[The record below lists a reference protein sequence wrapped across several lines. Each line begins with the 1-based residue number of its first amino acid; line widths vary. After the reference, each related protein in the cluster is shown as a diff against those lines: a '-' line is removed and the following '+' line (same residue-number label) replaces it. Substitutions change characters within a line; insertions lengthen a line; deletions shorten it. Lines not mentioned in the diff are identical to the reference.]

1 MAKLY
6 LALGSNQGDRKALL
20 DAARAACD
28 ASLGRVTGCSD
39 YIETAPWGFSSP
51 HPFLNA
57 VLELET
63 ELSPI
68 DILERTQEIERQ
80 LGRQT
85 KSSIAGYQDRPIDL
99 DLLLYDDLVLETP
112 RLTLPHPYAVPPR
125 LGAQHRRALQS
136 APALSCPHLSHERHH
151 SLRAPHL
158 PPSSP
163 PLSPPP

>member
-85 KSSIAGYQDRPIDL
+85 KSSAAGYQDRPIDL

-112 RLTLPHPYAVPPR
+112 RLTLPHPLMHLRDFVLEPLQQLAPTLRHPVLGLSIAELYSR
-125 LGAQHRRALQS
+125 LQR
-136 APALSCPHLSHERHH
+136 
-151 SLRAPHL
+151 
-158 PPSSP
+158 
-163 PLSPPP
+163 

>member
-28 ASLGRVTGCSD
+28 ASLGRVTGSSD

-63 ELSPI
+63 ELSPLAV
-68 DILERTQEIERQ
+68 LERTQEIERQ
-80 LGRQT
+80 LGRRT
-85 KSSIAGYQDRPIDL
+85 KTEAGYQDRPIDL

-112 RLTLPHPYAVPPR
+112 RLTLPHPLMHLRDFVLEPLQQLAPTLRHPVLGLSIAELYSR
-125 LGAQHRRALQS
+125 LQR
-136 APALSCPHLSHERHH
+136 
-151 SLRAPHL
+151 
-158 PPSSP
+158 
-163 PLSPPP
+163 

>member
-20 DAARAACD
+20 DAARAVCD
-28 ASLGRVTGCSD
+28 ASVGRVTGCSD

-63 ELSPI
+63 KLSPI

-85 KSSIAGYQDRPIDL
+85 KSSAAGYQDRPIDL

-112 RLTLPHPYAVPPR
+112 RLTLPHPLMHLRDFVLEPLQQLAPTLRHPVLGLSIAELYSR
-125 LGAQHRRALQS
+125 L
-136 APALSCPHLSHERHH
+136 
-151 SLRAPHL
+151 LR
-158 PPSSP
+158 
-163 PLSPPP
+163 

>member
-6 LALGSNQGDRKALL
+6 LALGSNQGDRKPLL

-63 ELSPI
+63 ELSPLAV
-68 DILERTQEIERQ
+68 LERTQEIERQ
-80 LGRQT
+80 LGRRT
-85 KSSIAGYQDRPIDL
+85 KSSETGYQDRPIDL

-112 RLTLPHPYAVPPR
+112 RLTLPHPLMHLRNFVLEPLQQLAPTLRHPVLGISIAELYSR
-125 LGAQHRRALQS
+125 LQR
-136 APALSCPHLSHERHH
+136 
-151 SLRAPHL
+151 
-158 PPSSP
+158 
-163 PLSPPP
+163 

>member
-6 LALGSNQGDRKALL
+6 LALGSNQGDCKALL

-63 ELSPI
+63 ELSPLAV
-68 DILERTQEIERQ
+68 LELTQEIERQ

-85 KSSIAGYQDRPIDL
+85 KSSTAGYQDRPIDL

-112 RLTLPHPYAVPPR
+112 RLTLPHPLMHLRDFVLDPLQQLAPTLRHPVLGLSIAELYSR
-125 LGAQHRRALQS
+125 LQR
-136 APALSCPHLSHERHH
+136 
-151 SLRAPHL
+151 
-158 PPSSP
+158 
-163 PLSPPP
+163 

>member
-57 VLELET
+57 VLQLET
-63 ELSPI
+63 ELSPLAV
-68 DILERTQEIERQ
+68 LERTQEIERQ
-80 LGRQT
+80 LGRLT
-85 KSSIAGYQDRPIDL
+85 KSSATGYQDRPIDL
-99 DLLLYDDLVLETP
+99 DLLFYDDLVLETP
-112 RLTLPHPYAVPPR
+112 RLTLPHPLMHLRDFVLEPLQQLAPTLRHPVLGLSIAELYSR
-125 LGAQHRRALQS
+125 LQR
-136 APALSCPHLSHERHH
+136 
-151 SLRAPHL
+151 
-158 PPSSP
+158 
-163 PLSPPP
+163 

>member
-68 DILERTQEIERQ
+68 VVLELTQEIERQ
-80 LGRQT
+80 LGRLT
-85 KSSIAGYQDRPIDL
+85 KSSAAGYQDRPIDL

-112 RLTLPHPYAVPPR
+112 RLTLPHPLMHLRNFVLEPLQQLAPTLCHPVLGLSIAELYSR
-125 LGAQHRRALQS
+125 LQR
-136 APALSCPHLSHERHH
+136 
-151 SLRAPHL
+151 
-158 PPSSP
+158 
-163 PLSPPP
+163 

>member
-28 ASLGRVTGCSD
+28 ASLGRVSGCSN

-63 ELSPI
+63 ELSPLAV
-68 DILERTQEIERQ
+68 LERTQEIERQ

-85 KSSIAGYQDRPIDL
+85 KSSAAGYQDRPIDL

-112 RLTLPHPYAVPPR
+112 RLTIPHPLMHLRDFVLEPLQQLAPTLRHPVLGLSIAELYSRLPR
-125 LGAQHRRALQS
+125 
-136 APALSCPHLSHERHH
+136 
-151 SLRAPHL
+151 
-158 PPSSP
+158 
-163 PLSPPP
+163 

>member
-63 ELSPI
+63 ELSPLAV
-68 DILERTQEIERQ
+68 LEHTQEIERQ
-80 LGRQT
+80 LGRRT
-85 KSSIAGYQDRPIDL
+85 KSSEAGYQDRPIDL

-112 RLTLPHPYAVPPR
+112 RLTLPHP
-125 LGAQHRRALQS
+125 LM
-136 APALSCPHLSHERHH
+136 HLRNFVLEP
-151 SLRAPHL
+151 LPQRAPMLTHPL
-158 PPSSP
+158 QGSSNAQ
-163 PLSPPP
+163 L

>member
-63 ELSPI
+63 ELSPLAV
-68 DILERTQEIERQ
+68 LERTQEIEQQ

-85 KSSIAGYQDRPIDL
+85 KSSAAGYQDRPIDL

-112 RLTLPHPYAVPPR
+112 RLTLPHPLMHLRDFVLEPLQQLAPTLRHPVLGLSIAALYSR
-125 LGAQHRRALQS
+125 L
-136 APALSCPHLSHERHH
+136 
-151 SLRAPHL
+151 LR
-158 PPSSP
+158 
-163 PLSPPP
+163 

>member
-85 KSSIAGYQDRPIDL
+85 KSSAAGYQDRPIDL
-99 DLLLYDDLVLETP
+99 DLLLYDDLVLETH
-112 RLTLPHPYAVPPR
+112 RLTLPHPLMHLRDFVLEPLQQLAPTLLHPVLGLSIAELYSR
-125 LGAQHRRALQS
+125 LQR
-136 APALSCPHLSHERHH
+136 
-151 SLRAPHL
+151 
-158 PPSSP
+158 
-163 PLSPPP
+163 

>member
-63 ELSPI
+63 ELPPI

-85 KSSIAGYQDRPIDL
+85 KSSAAGYQDRPIDL

-112 RLTLPHPYAVPPR
+112 RLTLPHPLMPLRDFVLEPLQQLAPTLRHPVLGLSIAELYSR
-125 LGAQHRRALQS
+125 LQR
-136 APALSCPHLSHERHH
+136 
-151 SLRAPHL
+151 
-158 PPSSP
+158 
-163 PLSPPP
+163 

>member
-28 ASLGRVTGCSD
+28 ASLGRVTGCSN

-63 ELSPI
+63 ELSPLAV
-68 DILERTQEIERQ
+68 LECTQEIERQ
-80 LGRQT
+80 LGRRT
-85 KSSIAGYQDRPIDL
+85 KSSAAGYQDRPIDL
-99 DLLLYDDLVLETP
+99 DLLLYDDLILETP
-112 RLTLPHPYAVPPR
+112 RLTIPHPLMHLRDFVLEPLQQLAPTLRHPVLGLSIAELYSR
-125 LGAQHRRALQS
+125 LQR
-136 APALSCPHLSHERHH
+136 
-151 SLRAPHL
+151 
-158 PPSSP
+158 
-163 PLSPPP
+163 

>member
-68 DILERTQEIERQ
+68 DIQ
-80 LGRQT
+80 LAPTLRHPVLGL
-85 KSSIAGYQDRPIDL
+85 SIAEL
-99 DLLLYDDLVLETP
+99 DS
-112 RLTLPHPYAVPPR
+112 RLQR
-125 LGAQHRRALQS
+125 
-136 APALSCPHLSHERHH
+136 
-151 SLRAPHL
+151 
-158 PPSSP
+158 
-163 PLSPPP
+163 

>member
-28 ASLGRVTGCSD
+28 ASLGRVTGCSV

-68 DILERTQEIERQ
+68 AVLELTQEIERR

-85 KSSIAGYQDRPIDL
+85 KSSAAGYQDRPIDL
-99 DLLLYDDLVLETP
+99 DLLLYDELVLETP
-112 RLTLPHPYAVPPR
+112 RLTLPHPLMHLRDFVLEPLQQLAPTLRHPVLGLSIAELYSR
-125 LGAQHRRALQS
+125 LQR
-136 APALSCPHLSHERHH
+136 
-151 SLRAPHL
+151 
-158 PPSSP
+158 
-163 PLSPPP
+163 

>member
-63 ELSPI
+63 ELSPLAV
-68 DILERTQEIERQ
+68 LERTQEIERQ

-85 KSSIAGYQDRPIDL
+85 KSSAAGYQDRPIDL

-112 RLTLPHPYAVPPR
+112 RLTLPHPLMHLRDFVLEPLQQLAPTLRHPVLGLSIAQLYSR
-125 LGAQHRRALQS
+125 LQR
-136 APALSCPHLSHERHH
+136 
-151 SLRAPHL
+151 
-158 PPSSP
+158 
-163 PLSPPP
+163 

>member
-68 DILERTQEIERQ
+68 AVLELTQEIERQ
-80 LGRQT
+80 LGRLT
-85 KSSIAGYQDRPIDL
+85 KSSAAGYQDRPIDL

-112 RLTLPHPYAVPPR
+112 RLTLPHPLMHLRDFVLEPLQQLAPTLCHPVLGLSIAELYSR
-125 LGAQHRRALQS
+125 LQR
-136 APALSCPHLSHERHH
+136 
-151 SLRAPHL
+151 
-158 PPSSP
+158 
-163 PLSPPP
+163 

>member
-68 DILERTQEIERQ
+68 AVLELTQEIERQ

-85 KSSIAGYQDRPIDL
+85 KSSAAGYQDRPIDL

-112 RLTLPHPYAVPPR
+112 RLTLPHPLMHLRDFVLEPLQQLAPTLRHPVLGLSIAELYSR
-125 LGAQHRRALQS
+125 LQR
-136 APALSCPHLSHERHH
+136 
-151 SLRAPHL
+151 
-158 PPSSP
+158 
-163 PLSPPP
+163 

>member
-63 ELSPI
+63 ELSPLAV
-68 DILERTQEIERQ
+68 LERTQEIERQ

-85 KSSIAGYQDRPIDL
+85 KSSAAGDQDRPIDL

-112 RLTLPHPYAVPPR
+112 RLTLPHPLMHLRDFVLEPLQQLAPTLRHPVLGLSIAELYSR
-125 LGAQHRRALQS
+125 LQR
-136 APALSCPHLSHERHH
+136 
-151 SLRAPHL
+151 
-158 PPSSP
+158 
-163 PLSPPP
+163 

>member
-6 LALGSNQGDRKALL
+6 LALGSNQGDRNALL

-68 DILERTQEIERQ
+68 AVLELTQEIERQ
-80 LGRQT
+80 LGRLT
-85 KSSIAGYQDRPIDL
+85 KSSAAGYQDRPIDL

-112 RLTLPHPYAVPPR
+112 RLTLPHPLMHLRNFVLEPLQQLAPTLCHPVLGLSIAELYSR
-125 LGAQHRRALQS
+125 LQR
-136 APALSCPHLSHERHH
+136 
-151 SLRAPHL
+151 
-158 PPSSP
+158 
-163 PLSPPP
+163 

>member
-39 YIETAPWGFSSP
+39 YIETAPWGFSRP

-63 ELSPI
+63 ELSPLAV
-68 DILERTQEIERQ
+68 LELTQEIERQ

-85 KSSIAGYQDRPIDL
+85 KSSTAGYQDRPIDL

-112 RLTLPHPYAVPPR
+112 RLTLPHPLMHLRDFVLEPLQQLAPTLRHPVLGLSIAQLYSR
-125 LGAQHRRALQS
+125 LQR
-136 APALSCPHLSHERHH
+136 
-151 SLRAPHL
+151 
-158 PPSSP
+158 
-163 PLSPPP
+163 

>member
-39 YIETAPWGFSSP
+39 YIETAPWGFSSS

-63 ELSPI
+63 ELSPLAV
-68 DILERTQEIERQ
+68 LELTQEIERQ

-85 KSSIAGYQDRPIDL
+85 KSSTAGYQDRPIDL

-112 RLTLPHPYAVPPR
+112 RLTLPHPLMHLRDFVLEPLQQLAPTLRHPVLGLSIAQLYSR
-125 LGAQHRRALQS
+125 LQR
-136 APALSCPHLSHERHH
+136 
-151 SLRAPHL
+151 
-158 PPSSP
+158 
-163 PLSPPP
+163 

>member
-68 DILERTQEIERQ
+68 AVLELTQEIERQ
-80 LGRQT
+80 LGRLT
-85 KSSIAGYQDRPIDL
+85 KSSAAGYQDRPIDL

-112 RLTLPHPYAVPPR
+112 RLTLPHPLMHLRDFVLEPLQQLAPTLRHPVLGLSIAELYSR
-125 LGAQHRRALQS
+125 L
-136 APALSCPHLSHERHH
+136 
-151 SLRAPHL
+151 LR
-158 PPSSP
+158 
-163 PLSPPP
+163 

>member
-85 KSSIAGYQDRPIDL
+85 KSSAAGYQDRPIDL
-99 DLLLYDDLVLETP
+99 DLLLYDDLVLETH
-112 RLTLPHPYAVPPR
+112 RLTLPHPLMHLRDFVLEPLQQLAPTLLHPVLGLSIAALYSR
-125 LGAQHRRALQS
+125 LQR
-136 APALSCPHLSHERHH
+136 
-151 SLRAPHL
+151 
-158 PPSSP
+158 
-163 PLSPPP
+163 

>member
-85 KSSIAGYQDRPIDL
+85 KSSAAGYQDRPIDL

-112 RLTLPHPYAVPPR
+112 RLTLPHPLMHLRDFVLEPLQQLAPTLRHPVLGLSIAELFSR
-125 LGAQHRRALQS
+125 LQR
-136 APALSCPHLSHERHH
+136 
-151 SLRAPHL
+151 
-158 PPSSP
+158 
-163 PLSPPP
+163 

>member
-68 DILERTQEIERQ
+68 AVLELTQEIERQ
-80 LGRQT
+80 LGRLT
-85 KSSIAGYQDRPIDL
+85 KSSAAGYQDRPIDL

-112 RLTLPHPYAVPPR
+112 RLTLPHPLMHLRNFVLEPLQQLAPTLCHPVLGLSIAELYSR
-125 LGAQHRRALQS
+125 LQR
-136 APALSCPHLSHERHH
+136 
-151 SLRAPHL
+151 
-158 PPSSP
+158 
-163 PLSPPP
+163 

>member
-68 DILERTQEIERQ
+68 VFLELTQEIERQ
-80 LGRQT
+80 LGRLT
-85 KSSIAGYQDRPIDL
+85 KSSAAGYQDRPIDL

-112 RLTLPHPYAVPPR
+112 RLTLPHPLMHLRNFVLEPLQQLAPTLCHPVLGLSIAELYSR
-125 LGAQHRRALQS
+125 LQR
-136 APALSCPHLSHERHH
+136 
-151 SLRAPHL
+151 
-158 PPSSP
+158 
-163 PLSPPP
+163 

>member
-57 VLELET
+57 VLET
-63 ELSPI
+63 ELSPLAV
-68 DILERTQEIERQ
+68 LERTQEIERQ

-85 KSSIAGYQDRPIDL
+85 KSSAAGYQDRPIDL

-112 RLTLPHPYAVPPR
+112 RLTLPHPLMHLRDFVLEPLQQLAPTLRHPVLGLSIAQLYSR
-125 LGAQHRRALQS
+125 LQR
-136 APALSCPHLSHERHH
+136 
-151 SLRAPHL
+151 
-158 PPSSP
+158 
-163 PLSPPP
+163 

>member
-63 ELSPI
+63 ELSPLAV
-68 DILERTQEIERQ
+68 LERTQGIERQ
-80 LGRQT
+80 LGRRT
-85 KSSIAGYQDRPIDL
+85 KSSEAGYQDRPIDL

-112 RLTLPHPYAVPPR
+112 RLTPPPPPPPVDAPEGLRPRATPAACPYAAPPR
-125 LGAQHRRALQS
+125 PRAEHCRALQ
-136 APALSCPHLSHERHH
+136 
-151 SLRAPHL
+151 
-158 PPSSP
+158 
-163 PLSPPP
+163 

>member
-28 ASLGRVTGCSD
+28 ASLGKVTGCSD

-85 KSSIAGYQDRPIDL
+85 KSSAAGYQDRPIDL

-112 RLTLPHPYAVPPR
+112 RLTLPHPLMHLRDFVLEPLQQLAPTLRHPVLGLSIAELYSR
-125 LGAQHRRALQS
+125 LQR
-136 APALSCPHLSHERHH
+136 
-151 SLRAPHL
+151 
-158 PPSSP
+158 
-163 PLSPPP
+163 

>member
-28 ASLGRVTGCSD
+28 ASLGRGTGCSD

-68 DILERTQEIERQ
+68 AVLELTQEIERQ
-80 LGRQT
+80 LGRLT
-85 KSSIAGYQDRPIDL
+85 KSSAAGYQDRPIDL

-112 RLTLPHPYAVPPR
+112 RLTLPHPLMHLRNFVLEPLQQLAPTLCHPVLGLSIAELYSR
-125 LGAQHRRALQS
+125 LQR
-136 APALSCPHLSHERHH
+136 
-151 SLRAPHL
+151 
-158 PPSSP
+158 
-163 PLSPPP
+163 

>member
-63 ELSPI
+63 ELSPLA
-68 DILERTQEIERQ
+68 ILERTQEIERQ
-80 LGRQT
+80 LGRHT
-85 KSSIAGYQDRPIDL
+85 KSSAAGYQDRPIDL
-99 DLLLYDDLVLETP
+99 DLLLYDDLILETP
-112 RLTLPHPYAVPPR
+112 RLTLPHPLMHLRDFVLEPLQQLAPTLRHPVLGLSIAELYSR
-125 LGAQHRRALQS
+125 LQR
-136 APALSCPHLSHERHH
+136 
-151 SLRAPHL
+151 
-158 PPSSP
+158 
-163 PLSPPP
+163 

>member
-68 DILERTQEIERQ
+68 AVLELTQEIERQ
-80 LGRQT
+80 LGRLT
-85 KSSIAGYQDRPIDL
+85 KSSAAGYQDRPIDL

-112 RLTLPHPYAVPPR
+112 RLTLPHPLMHLRNFVLEPLQQLAATLRHPVLGLSIAELYSR
-125 LGAQHRRALQS
+125 LQR
-136 APALSCPHLSHERHH
+136 
-151 SLRAPHL
+151 
-158 PPSSP
+158 
-163 PLSPPP
+163 

>member
-20 DAARAACD
+20 YAARAACD

-63 ELSPI
+63 ELSPLAV
-68 DILERTQEIERQ
+68 LERTQEIERQ

-85 KSSIAGYQDRPIDL
+85 KSSAAGYQDRPIDL

-112 RLTLPHPYAVPPR
+112 RLTLPHPLMHLRDFVLEPLQQLAPTLRHPVLGLSIAQLYSR
-125 LGAQHRRALQS
+125 LQR
-136 APALSCPHLSHERHH
+136 
-151 SLRAPHL
+151 
-158 PPSSP
+158 
-163 PLSPPP
+163 

>member
-28 ASLGRVTGCSD
+28 TSLGRVTGCSD

-85 KSSIAGYQDRPIDL
+85 KSSAAGYQDRPIDL

-112 RLTLPHPYAVPPR
+112 RLTLPHPLMHLRDFVLEPLQQLAPTLRHPLLGLSIAELYSR
-125 LGAQHRRALQS
+125 LQ
-136 APALSCPHLSHERHH
+136 C
-151 SLRAPHL
+151 
-158 PPSSP
+158 
-163 PLSPPP
+163 

>member
-63 ELSPI
+63 ELSPLAV
-68 DILERTQEIERQ
+68 LERTQEIERQ

-85 KSSIAGYQDRPIDL
+85 KSSAAGYQDRPIDL

-112 RLTLPHPYAVPPR
+112 RLTLPHPLMHLRNFVLEPLQQLAPTLRHPVLGISIAELYSR
-125 LGAQHRRALQS
+125 LQR
-136 APALSCPHLSHERHH
+136 
-151 SLRAPHL
+151 
-158 PPSSP
+158 
-163 PLSPPP
+163 

>member
-68 DILERTQEIERQ
+68 AVLELTQEIERQ

-85 KSSIAGYQDRPIDL
+85 KSSAAGYQDRPIDL

-112 RLTLPHPYAVPPR
+112 RLTLPHPLMHLRNFVLEPLQQLAPTLRHPVLGLSIAELYSR
-125 LGAQHRRALQS
+125 LQR
-136 APALSCPHLSHERHH
+136 
-151 SLRAPHL
+151 
-158 PPSSP
+158 
-163 PLSPPP
+163 

>member
-85 KSSIAGYQDRPIDL
+85 KSSAAGYQDRPIDL
-99 DLLLYDDLVLETP
+99 DLLLYDDLILETP
-112 RLTLPHPYAVPPR
+112 RLTLPHPLMHLRDFVLEPLQQLAPTLRHPILGLSIAELYSR
-125 LGAQHRRALQS
+125 LQR
-136 APALSCPHLSHERHH
+136 
-151 SLRAPHL
+151 
-158 PPSSP
+158 
-163 PLSPPP
+163 

>member
-80 LGRQT
+80 LGRLT
-85 KSSIAGYQDRPIDL
+85 KSSTAGYQDRPIDL
-99 DLLLYDDLVLETP
+99 DLLLYDDLILETP
-112 RLTLPHPYAVPPR
+112 RLTLPHPLMHLRDFVLEPLQQLAPTLQHPVLGLSIAQLYSR
-125 LGAQHRRALQS
+125 LQR
-136 APALSCPHLSHERHH
+136 
-151 SLRAPHL
+151 
-158 PPSSP
+158 
-163 PLSPPP
+163 